1 MEVKMADRMVE
12 ITMDGFLDTMWLL
25 RDRIEMSES
34 EWDLLVYMVQKEMVD
49 LSGGPRKVMEDF
61 KSYAVVFEEKDF
73 EKRYPK
79 YSKVMTWDEFVS
91 NECVCGNE
99 KAAVVEIQ

>member
-1 MEVKMADRMVE
+1 MEQMVE
-12 ITMDGFLDTMWLL
+12 ITMDGFIDTMLLL
-25 RDRIEMSES
+25 RDRIGMSES
-34 EWDLLVYMVQKEMVD
+34 EWDLLVYMVQNEMTD

-61 KSYAVVFEEKDF
+61 KSYAVVVEEKDF

-91 NECVCGNE
+91 NECVYGNE

>member
-1 MEVKMADRMVE
+1 MKQMVE
-12 ITMDGFLDTMWLL
+12 ITIDGFLDTMLLL

-34 EWDLLVYMVQKEMVD
+34 EWDLLVYVVQNEMTD

-61 KSYAVVFEEKDF
+61 KSDAVIVEEKDF
-73 EKRYPK
+73 EKLYPK

-91 NECVCGNE
+91 NECLYGNE

>member
-1 MEVKMADRMVE
+1 MEQMVE
-12 ITMDGFLDTMWLL
+12 ITMDGFIDTMWLL

-34 EWDLLVYMVQKEMVD
+34 EWDLLVYVVQNEMTD

-61 KSYAVVFEEKDF
+61 KSYAVVVEKKDF
-73 EKRYPK
+73 EELYPK

-91 NECVCGNE
+91 NECLCGNE
-99 KAAVVEIQ
+99 NAAVLEMQ

>member
-1 MEVKMADRMVE
+1 MKQMVE
-12 ITMDGFLDTMWLL
+12 ITIDGFLDTMLLL

-34 EWDLLVYMVQKEMVD
+34 EWDLLVYIVQKEMTD

-61 KSYAVVFEEKDF
+61 KSDAVIVEEKDF
-73 EKRYPK
+73 DKLYPK

-91 NECVCGNE
+91 NECVYGNE
-99 KAAVVEIQ
+99 KAAVVEI

>member
-1 MEVKMADRMVE
+1 MEQMVE
-12 ITMDGFLDTMWLL
+12 ITMDGVLDTMWLL
-25 RDRIEMSES
+25 RDSIEMSES
-34 EWDLLVYMVQKEMVD
+34 EWDLLVYMVQNEMAD

-61 KSYAVVFEEKDF
+61 KSYAVVVEEKDF

-79 YSKVMTWDEFVS
+79 YSKIMTWDEFVS

-99 KAAVVEIQ
+99 NAAVVEMQ

>member
-1 MEVKMADRMVE
+1 MKQMVD
-12 ITMDGFLDTMWLL
+12 ITMDGFLDTMLLL
-25 RDRIEMSES
+25 RDRIEMSDI
-34 EWDLLVYMVQKEMVD
+34 EWDLLVYVVQNEMTD

-61 KSYAVVFEEKDF
+61 NSDAVIIEEKDF
-73 EKRYPK
+73 EKLYPK

-91 NECVCGNE
+91 NECLYGNE

>member
-1 MEVKMADRMVE
+1 MEQMVE
-12 ITMDGFLDTMWLL
+12 ITMDGFIDTMWLL

-34 EWDLLVYMVQKEMVD
+34 EWDLLVYVVQNEMTD

-61 KSYAVVFEEKDF
+61 KSYAVVVDKKDF

-99 KAAVVEIQ
+99 NAAVLEIQ

>member
-1 MEVKMADRMVE
+1 MEQMVE
-12 ITMDGFLDTMWLL
+12 ITMDGFIDTMWLL

-34 EWDLLVYMVQKEMVD
+34 EWDLLVYVVQNEMTD

-61 KSYAVVFEEKDF
+61 NSDAVVVEKKDF

-99 KAAVVEIQ
+99 NAAVVEMQ

>member
-1 MEVKMADRMVE
+1 
-12 ITMDGFLDTMWLL
+12 
-25 RDRIEMSES
+25 
-34 EWDLLVYMVQKEMVD
+34 
-49 LSGGPRKVMEDF
+49 MEDF